1 LKSIGTDLFF
11 DVETKKIFRHS
22 YKLSDP
28 DMVFASMD
36 ENGIIELVKGL
47 YEKVSQNGFVVKK
60 WKSSIV
66 LETFRIGEKQ

>member
-1 LKSIGTDLFF
+1 MKSIGTDLFF

>member
-1 LKSIGTDLFF
+1 
-11 DVETKKIFRHS
+11 
-22 YKLSDP
+22 
-28 DMVFASMD
+28 MVFASMD